1 MSSFK
6 TFLLK
11 TVNGNKIVRKAAKNI
26 MRTSWKVRFRIVDLI
41 TPTDDKTIVFKV
53 YQGRQYTCSPRA
65 LYEEMLR
72 NVRYADYHYIWVF
85 REPDRFRF
93 LEENRNTKVVPFGG
107 KAYYKAFAQSKFWFV
122 NSRTRQSL
130 IPGKKHCYVQTWH
143 GTPLKRLG
151 CDIEMEG
158 HNIVSAKEMK
168 TDYKNEG
175 KRLTYFLSPSEFYSE
190 KMASAFAPTA
200 DKKRKCII
208 EKGYPRNDQLF
219 RMTKADVKRVK
230 ARMGI
235 PPDKKVILYAP
246 TFRDN
251 QHTRAGCTF
260 SMGFEMENFCREF
273 GDSYVM
279 LFRTHYFVTEHIDL
293 NKWAGIIYDV
303 TAWTDINELYMIS
316 DMLITDYSSVFFD
329 YANLKRPIIFFMYD
343 LQEYQQNIRDFYLDI
358 DQLPGNI
365 ILDEQGLYAEIRRL
379 GSEFVFDGKYQE
391 FHDTF
396 NYLDGPD
403 TARKV
408 LECLGV

>member
-1 MSSFK
+1 
-6 TFLLK
+6 
-11 TVNGNKIVRKAAKNI
+11 
-26 MRTSWKVRFRIVDLI
+26 
-41 TPTDDKTIVFKV
+41 
-53 YQGRQYTCSPRA
+53 
-65 LYEEMLR
+65 
-72 NVRYADYHYIWVF
+72 
-85 REPDRFRF
+85 
-93 LEENRNTKVVPFGG
+93 
-107 KAYYKAFAQSKFWFV
+107 
-122 NSRTRQSL
+122 
-130 IPGKKHCYVQTWH
+130 
-143 GTPLKRLG
+143 
-151 CDIEMEG
+151 
-158 HNIVSAKEMK
+158 
-168 TDYKNEG
+168 
-175 KRLTYFLSPSEFYSE
+175 
-190 KMASAFAPTA
+190 
-200 DKKRKCII
+200 
-208 EKGYPRNDQLF
+208 
-219 RMTKADVKRVK
+219 MTKADVKSVK

-235 PPDKKVILYAP
+235 PQDKKVILYAP

-251 QHTRAGCTF
+251 QHTGAGCTF

-293 NKWAGIIYDV
+293 NKWPGIIYDV

-358 DQLPGNI
+358 DRLPGNI
-365 ILDEQGLYAEIRRL
+365 IMDEQELYAEIRRL
-379 GSEFVFDGKYQE
+379 DSEFVFDEKYQE